1 MQYVAI
7 GCISRTNTAICL
19 KTSAFQGKLNLPP
32 KLHLLKETYD
42 FLSWFLHLP
51 RLPFLQ
57 LCYLSTKYCSFS
69 GDFSF
74 CTFRGMLPSHGS
86 VLPGEREKEKI
97 NRTCVYKYTTIYIC
111 IYIYTQASLQSL
123 SHQYSN
129 TCTFINLHVY
139 VDIVGITSM
148 MGKACLSYVQ

>member
-1 MQYVAI
+1 
-7 GCISRTNTAICL
+7 
-19 KTSAFQGKLNLPP
+19 
-32 KLHLLKETYD
+32 
-42 FLSWFLHLP
+42 
-51 RLPFLQ
+51 
-57 LCYLSTKYCSFS
+57 
-69 GDFSF
+69 
-74 CTFRGMLPSHGS
+74 MLPSHGS

-97 NRTCVYKYTTIYIC
+97 NRTCVYKYTTIYV
-111 IYIYTQASLQSL
+111 YIYTQASLQSL